1 MTGLKDDQRA
11 NFRLMSDI
19 AEYTRTNPPSKV
31 AALKKFCDRF
41 NNPAVKK
48 ELAAWNLEFSDR
60 MEKFKGRVLDGLP
73 IIQGGGS
80 QFKYKADNPD
90 WGSTFRNAKLYQTAT

>member
-19 AEYTRTNPPSKV
+19 AEYTRTAPGAKV
-31 AALKKFCDRF
+31 KALKQFCDRF
-41 NNPAVKK
+41 NNPKV
-48 ELAAWNLEFSDR
+48 LAEMKAWNLEFSSR
-60 MEKFKGRVLDGLP
+60 MEQFKGRVLDGQP

-90 WGSTFRNAKLYQTAT
+90 WGASFRNAKLYQTAT